1 MQDFDLNE
9 GFQLSEQSWFFM
21 HENLLKKNTIAS
33 PLQKNDAEAVLVRHG
48 CLFIG
53 YDHEK
58 G

>member
-1 MQDFDLNE
+1 MQEFDKYKI
-9 GFQLSEQSWFFM
+9 FQLLEQFRFFV
-21 HENLLKKNTIAS
+21 HENFIENNANAS
-33 PLQKNDAEAVLVRHG
+33 IQKNDAEAVLVRHG